1 MEFFKQTNIPFMR
14 WKWHAIA
21 LSSLINLIGIASF
34 LWPGFQFGLDFT
46 GGTLVE
52 VGYKE
57 PADLNQ
63 VRAAL
68 EGAGFGGATVQH
80 FGSAR
85 DVMIRLQPKGGAN
98 AQAVSDEVFATLS
111 QAAGG
116 QVELR
121 RVEFVGPQV
130 GQDLTEQAILV
141 VLYALIG
148 ILIYVALRFEYRY
161 AIGAVIATVH
171 DVVVVL
177 AVFTLFQ
184 MEFDLTVLAALLAVI
199 GYSLNDTVVIYDRI
213 RENFRKIR
221 KGTPEEV
228 VNISVNETLS
238 RTIMTGGTTVI
249 TLVSLYVFG
258 GQAIHSFALALLVGI
273 GVGTYSSI
281 YVGSAAALILGVSR
295 ADMMPVKKEGEGL
308 DALP

>member
-1 MEFFKQTNIPFMR
+1 MEFFKKTNIPFMR
-14 WKWHAIA
+14 WKWHAVA
-21 LSSLINLIGIASF
+21 LSTLVNLIGIASF
-34 LWPGFQFGLDFT
+34 VWPGFQFGLDFT

-68 EGAGFGGATVQH
+68 ERAGFGGATVQN

-85 DVMIRLQPKGGAN
+85 DVMIRLQPKGEAN
-98 AQAVSDEVFATLS
+98 AQTVSDTVFATLS

-130 GQDLTEQAILV
+130 GQDLTEQAVLV

-184 MEFDLTVLAALLAVI
+184 IEFDLTVLAAVLAVI

-258 GQAIHSFALALLVGI
+258 GQVIHSFALALLVGI

-295 ADMMPVKKEGEGL
+295 ADMMPVKKEGAALDGL
-308 DALP
+308 P

>member
-1 MEFFKQTNIPFMR
+1 MEFFKKTNIPFMR
-14 WKWHAIA
+14 WKWHAVV

-34 LWPGFQFGLDFT
+34 VWPGFELGLDFT
-46 GGTLVE
+46 GGTLIE

-57 PADLNQ
+57 PADVDQ

-68 EGAGFGGATVQH
+68 DGAGFGGATVQH

-85 DVMIRLQPKGGAN
+85 DVMIRLQPKGEAN
-98 AQAVSDEVFATLS
+98 AQALSDEVFATLS

-130 GQDLTEQAILV
+130 GQDLTEQAVLV

-184 MEFDLTVLAALLAVI
+184 IEFDLTVLAAVLAVI

-228 VNISVNETLS
+228 VNLSVNETLS

-249 TLVSLYVFG
+249 TLLSLYVFG
-258 GQAIHSFALALLVGI
+258 GQAINSFALALLVGI

-295 ADMMPVKKEGEGL
+295 ADMLPVKKEGEGL